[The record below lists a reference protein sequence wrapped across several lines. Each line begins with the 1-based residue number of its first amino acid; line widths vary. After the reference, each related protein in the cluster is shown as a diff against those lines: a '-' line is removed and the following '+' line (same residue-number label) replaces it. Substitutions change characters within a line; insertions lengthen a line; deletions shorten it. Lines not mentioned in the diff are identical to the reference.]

1 MRKKIVAGNWKMN
14 CTLDDAIKL
23 TSEIVAMY
31 KDEIH
36 SDVHVVLSPPFPF
49 LNSVNKLTESTAI
62 KIAAQNCQIILS
74 TQSAYL
80 LNFFEVK
87 DIIVVSS
94 KNDTTVF
101 EHLDE
106 KKLAIWLN
114 DYTIAEIW
122 DKNLI
127 GGRP

>member
-1 MRKKIVAGNWKMN
+1 LPNLIIIDEPELGLHPEALVDLAGM
-14 CTLDDAIKL
+14 
-23 TSEIVAMY
+23 
-31 KDEIH
+31 
-36 SDVHVVLSPPFPF
+36 F
-49 LNSVNKLTESTAI
+49 

-114 DYTIAEIW
+114 DYTMAEIW